1 MRAVSAPF
9 PSAMERV
16 MTPLRQRM
24 IEDMRLRNYAP
35 LTIKVYIE
43 RVATFA
49 KHFGK
54 SPERLGAAD
63 VRAYLLYLVQE
74 KHASWSY
81 YDQALAV
88 LRFLYRI
95 TLGKDWV
102 LDDLVSPRKSKKLPV
117 VLSPDEVAQ
126 FFQAI
131 DGLKHRA
138 ILMTAYAAGL
148 RVSEVVSLRVDDID
162 SRRMVIRIR
171 QAKGRKDRYVMLS
184 PRLLAI
190 LREYWRAARP
200 TQFLFPGN
208 VPDRPIT
215 PRTVQRACRDAQEAA
230 GLGKRVRVH
239 TLRHS
244 FATHLLEA
252 GTNIRIIQ
260 ILLGHRSLTTTT
272 LYTQVSS
279 GVIGRTASPF

>member
-1 MRAVSAPF
+1 
-9 PSAMERV
+9 

-35 LTIKVYIE
+35 RTIKVYVE
-43 RVATFA
+43 RVAAFA
-49 KHFGK
+49 KHFAK

-63 VRAYLLYLVQE
+63 VRAYLLFLVQE

-81 YDQALAV
+81 YDQALAA
-88 LRFLYRI
+88 LRFLYRT
-95 TLGKDWV
+95 TLRRNWV
-102 LDDLVSPRKSKKLPV
+102 LDDLVSPRKPKKLPV

-200 TQFLFPGN
+200 APFLFPGN

-215 PRTVQRACRDAQEAA
+215 PRTVQKACRDAQEAA
-230 GLGKRVRVH
+230 GLSKRVRVH

-252 GTNIRIIQ
+252 GTNIRVIQ
-260 ILLGHRSLTTTT
+260 ILLGHRSLRTTEV
-272 LYTQVSS
+272 YTHVSKAALEATQS
-279 GVIGRTASPF
+279 PLDRLAPPTEGRSQP